1 MEPDRPITPDQ
12 PVLDPPIKEELSDKV
27 REDVDLPFDETHGDE
42 GLDDAPFTG
51 PARNGLIGL
60 GGSAGGAFGRGL
72 GSDRDTTTGV
82 TAGTETAVEDAL
94 KWLAAHQSP
103 GGQWEAAGF
112 HRWCDGRPAAGGP
125 DGAGKAHYD
134 VGVTGLALCAFLG
147 AGYTNRG
154 SHPFAKTVSRGLR
167 YLKNVQDAEG
177 CFGPRATQHY
187 IYNHATASL
196 AMVEAY
202 GMTGSPLFRGSAQKA
217 LDFIALARN
226 PYFAWRYGVKPGDN
240 DTSVSGWMMMALK
253 SAKLVNE
260 DAVRRGKP
268 LPLVIDEEAFDGIL
282 AWVEKMTDPD
292 TGRTG
297 YIQRGGLAAR
307 PQEMID
313 RFPGDR
319 SESMTGVGVLAR
331 VFAGQNPKA
340 STIIQKGAELCAA
353 LPPTWNPDDGSI
365 DMYYWYYATLA
376 MFQVGGKPWKTWNA
390 HLKTDI
396 VDHQRRDTTY
406 CLYKGS
412 WDALGPW
419 GPDGGRVYST
429 ALMAMCLE
437 VYYRYDRVFLGR

>member
-1 MEPDRPITPDQ
+1 MSDLPDDDMVEPDRPITPDQ

-60 GGSAGGAFGRGL
+60 GGSAGGAFGRGR

-112 HRWCDGRPAAGGP
+112 TRWCDGRPAAGGP

-154 SHPFAKTVSRGLR
+154 RHPFAKTVSRGLR

-240 DTSVSGWMMMALK
+240 DTSRQRVDDDGAEERE
-253 SAKLVNE
+253 AGQRGRRPPGQ
-260 DAVRRGKP
+260 AAAARHRRGGVRRHP
-268 LPLVIDEEAFDGIL
+268 
-282 AWVEKMTDPD
+282 
-292 TGRTG
+292 
-297 YIQRGGLAAR
+297 GLDRQDDR
-307 PQEMID
+307 P
-313 RFPGDR
+313 R
-319 SESMTGVGVLAR
+319 
-331 VFAGQNPKA
+331 
-340 STIIQKGAELCAA
+340 
-353 LPPTWNPDDGSI
+353 
-365 DMYYWYYATLA
+365 
-376 MFQVGGKPWKTWNA
+376 
-390 HLKTDI
+390 H
-396 VDHQRRDTTY
+396 
-406 CLYKGS
+406 
-412 WDALGPW
+412 
-419 GPDGGRVYST
+419 GPDRLHPARRGSPR
-429 ALMAMCLE
+429 A
-437 VYYRYDRVFLGR
+437 RRR